1 MGEIVR
7 QAKTELRQLP
17 QMLGKL
23 LGGIGAV
30 IGFTAAVVIITRRPG
45 ALVGD
50 VMLSLLVGFGG
61 VAIFLLSARA
71 LTRHLAAHET
81 ETPSPA
87 DSARSSLLSWGLL
100 LLIAGIFLAGVLFLT
115 R

>member
-1 MGEIVR
+1 MGEMIR
-7 QAKTELRQLP
+7 QAKTELRQVP

-50 VMLSLLVGFGG
+50 ILLSLLVGLGG
-61 VAIFLLSARA
+61 VVIFVLSARA
-71 LTRHLAAHET
+71 LTRHLSAQYAES
-81 ETPSPA
+81 SPPVGTA
-87 DSARSSLLSWGLL
+87 SSSLLSWGLL
-100 LLIAGIFLAGVLFLT
+100 LLFAGVFLAGAWFMT